1 MKKLPRILL
10 AAPASNSGKTVLA
23 CGILEILKRRGVS
36 CVSYKCGP
44 DYIDPLFHRHVLGIP
59 GYNLDSFFMPP
70 KQVERLFAEKSAEAD
85 MAVIEG
91 VMGYYDGVAGIS
103 VKASAY
109 EIARI
114 TDTPVVLVV
123 DGKKSSLS
131 LAALVKGFLEYKE
144 DSRIGGVIL
153 NRVSA
158 MTAQRLCP
166 CLEELG
172 VRLLGAVPECGEAC
186 WESRHLGLTLPGEQ
200 AKLKDKVEALADR
213 LETCLDI
220 DGLLKLAE
228 TASPVKKAAV
238 RKISPAPQKCRRM
251 AVARDEAFCFYYQE
265 NLELLERNGWELVP
279 FSPLKDRRL
288 PCSGISAVLLGGG
301 YPEVYAK
308 ELSENT
314 AMIKELRLAKR
325 GGIKFLAECGGFL
338 YLHETLEG
346 SDGIS
351 YPMAGLIPA
360 KGFRTGKLSRFGY
373 ITLYDRQGKEAVRG
387 HEFHYWDSTLP
398 GEDLKA
404 VKPLS
409 DKSWNCM
416 HVTNELMAGF
426 PHLYYG
432 SQPEWIFKFLA
443 G

>member
-1 MKKLPRILL
+1 M
-10 AAPASNSGKTVLA
+10 
-23 CGILEILKRRGVS
+23 
-36 CVSYKCGP
+36 
-44 DYIDPLFHRHVLGIP
+44 
-59 GYNLDSFFMPP
+59 
-70 KQVERLFAEKSAEAD
+70 
-85 MAVIEG
+85 
-91 VMGYYDGVAGIS
+91 
-103 VKASAY
+103 
-109 EIARI
+109 
-114 TDTPVVLVV
+114 
-123 DGKKSSLS
+123 
-131 LAALVKGFLEYKE
+131 
-144 DSRIGGVIL
+144 
-153 NRVSA
+153 
-158 MTAQRLCP
+158 
-166 CLEELG
+166 
-172 VRLLGAVPECGEAC
+172 
-186 WESRHLGLTLPGEQ
+186 
-200 AKLKDKVEALADR
+200 
-213 LETCLDI
+213 
-220 DGLLKLAE
+220 
-228 TASPVKKAAV
+228 
-238 RKISPAPQKCRRM
+238 
-251 AVARDEAFCFYYQE
+251 DEAFCFYYQE

-279 FSPLKDRRL
+279 FSPLKDHRL

-325 GGIKFLAECGGFL
+325 GGIKFVAECGGFL

-416 HVTNELMAGF
+416 HVTNEMMAGF

-443 G
+443 V